1 MSAPRMHETWHP
13 CTWRTCTL
21 SRWGCAACSVMNISF
36 THTIPY
42 PARERPLPRCSP
54 VAKLR
59 KCTGARERG
68 SPNTHIHIHDEPIT
82 HSREK
87 RAALHASLSLSCKQK
102 QVCGQLALALAL
114 WLASL
119 SRPPAPLYWCVRVA
133 VWFYVLCLLSCARPE
148 GVCARRRC
156 LLLCARPEGVCAQR
170 RGGARGTWMSA
181 PRMHETW
188 HPCT

>member
-87 RAALHASLSLSCKQK
+87 RAALTPLSLY
-102 QVCGQLALALAL
+102 
-114 WLASL
+114 LASRSKCVGNLL
-119 SRPPAPLYWCVRVA
+119 SR
-133 VWFYVLCLLSCARPE
+133 LLSGLLRYPARPRLYT
-148 GVCARRRC
+148 GVWGWLSGFMCCVCCRVRARRVCARGDV
-156 LLLCARPEGVCAQR
+156 GV
-170 RGGARGTWMSA
+170 RGGTWMSA